1 MAFPPKK
8 KKMPMKPS
16 MMKKGAGKAPKMA
29 AEMMDAGKGH
39 KPVGKTLPF
48 GKGKT
53 ISDPSGD
60 DKIVKA
66 KKKKKKSAK

>member
-8 KKMPMKPS
+8 KKMPMKPAGKKGAAK
-16 MMKKGAGKAPKMA
+16 MPKMADEMMEGKPMKKG
-29 AEMMDAGKGH
+29 
-39 KPVGKTLPF
+39 LPF